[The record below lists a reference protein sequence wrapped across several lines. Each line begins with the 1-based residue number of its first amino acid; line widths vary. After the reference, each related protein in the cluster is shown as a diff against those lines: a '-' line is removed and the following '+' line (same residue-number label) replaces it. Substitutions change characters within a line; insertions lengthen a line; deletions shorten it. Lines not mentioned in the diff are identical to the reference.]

1 MSALIRLYIEV
12 KKDAE
17 SKEEKLNENLAKSL
31 IEVFK
36 ETLSDKV
43 EDVVESKRLVDSPAT
58 LVVGKEG
65 MDAQMEKM
73 MKMMQKDFT
82 GSKRILEI
90 NMSHP
95 LIKNLSRLNMASSTD
110 SLLRQSILQIYE
122 GALLLD
128 DNLSSPTDFIKRMT
142 DIMVEATKAK

>member
-1 MSALIRLYIEV
+1 
-12 KKDAE
+12 
-17 SKEEKLNENLAKSL
+17 
-31 IEVFK
+31 
-36 ETLSDKV
+36 
-43 EDVVESKRLVDSPAT
+43 
-58 LVVGKEG
+58 
-65 MDAQMEKM
+65 
-73 MKMMQKDFT
+73 
-82 GSKRILEI
+82 
-90 NMSHP
+90 